1 MSDLT
6 IMYLTA
12 NAMPESWAKFHAGHL
27 VRAAGSFPI
36 VSSSR
41 QPISIGTNILQTA
54 KRCYW
59 TIYGEMLKLARMA
72 QTPFVAMA
80 EDDVLYTR
88 EHFAD
93 FRPPR
98 DAVAYNRARWS
109 LYTWRPVYHL
119 MNRLS
124 NAALIA
130 PRDYLIDA
138 LEERERK
145 HPQGVPD
152 ALVGEVGRGKVDRRL
167 GVTPRNCVE
176 FWSRTP
182 IVHLHHPTGC
192 DTGQSVPGMRKK
204 YGQIQAFDVPYWGK
218 AADLVEVYH
227 R

>member
-1 MSDLT
+1 MADLT

-12 NAMPESWAKFHAGHL
+12 NAMPASWTKFHAGRL
-27 VRAAGSFPI
+27 VRAAGAFPI

-41 QPISIGTNILQTA
+41 QPIAIGTNILQTA

-59 TIYGEMLKLARMA
+59 TIYAEMLKLARMA
-72 QTPFVAMA
+72 TTPFVAVA

-88 EHFAD
+88 EHFTE

-109 LYTWRPVYHL
+109 LYTWRPVFHL

-152 ALVGEVGRGKVDRRL
+152 ALAGEVGRGKVDRRL

-176 FWSRTP
+176 FWSRQP

-204 YGQIQAFDVPYWGK
+204 YGQIQAFDVPYWGRAK
-218 AADLVEVYH
+218 DIVEVYH